1 MKHAYIIWNWSHK
14 NVPELQKFM
23 FMCIETIPHAFLTN
37 MYLRTLSLH
46 SQTDQKLTLQ
56 KTKLAKKTR

>member
-1 MKHAYIIWNWSHK
+1 MHILYEIDHTRMYQNI
-14 NVPELQKFM
+14 QKFM
-23 FMCIETIPHAFLTN
+23 FMYIEIIPHAFLTN

-46 SQTDQKLTLQ
+46 SQTDQQLTLQ